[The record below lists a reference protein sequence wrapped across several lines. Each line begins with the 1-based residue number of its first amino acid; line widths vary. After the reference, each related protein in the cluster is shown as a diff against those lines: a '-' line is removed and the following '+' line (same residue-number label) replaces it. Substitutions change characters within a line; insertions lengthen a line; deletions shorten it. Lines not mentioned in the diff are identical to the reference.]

1 MKLAIKLIVIQ
12 VLVVC
17 GCLAIDARFAIHRER
32 TLFKKESERNALL
45 LGRVISGFIEET
57 WNEKGERAAT
67 ALLNRMTV
75 QKAGFRFRSLSLKK
89 TAAVSNEPRIAL
101 DKLDE
106 LKSGNAISFH
116 QDVEPNKEELV
127 TYVPL
132 SIDNGFQYALELTE
146 DMEQMREYT
155 SNTVVKTIV
164 LAVGMMLLGSIAIG
178 TTVMRIIGHPL
189 QELSTLAECV
199 AKDDYSQRFSLEG
212 RGELSILAESFNSMC
227 EHLEANRLA
236 RIEAL
241 EQLRHADRLKTVGTL
256 ASSVAHELGT
266 PINIIS
272 ARAGIVLDGPANEE
286 ELTEHISIIHGQCH
300 RMTTII
306 RNLLNYSRRQASEFQ
321 PVNLGQIIDETVI
334 LLQPLIKRKDG
345 TLIVKKNDLGG
356 IVVGVSDE
364 LRQVLSNLVIN
375 AIHAIPQGGK
385 VEIKLYGKDGSTVLE
400 VADNGVGID
409 DEDQKKIFEPFFT
422 TKSVGEGSGLGL
434 AIARDIVSE
443 HDGELRVES
452 KKNEGSRFFV
462 TLPLEDNERF
472 NTDS

>member
-17 GCLAIDARFAIHRER
+17 GCLAIDARIAIQRER
-32 TLFKKESERNALL
+32 SLFTKESERNAILF
-45 LGRVISGFIEET
+45 GQVISGFIEET
-57 WNEKGERAAT
+57 WKKEGEREAA
-67 ALLNRMTV
+67 ALIDRMTV
-75 QKAGFRFRSLSLKK
+75 QKAGFRFRYVTLKK
-89 TAAVSNEPRIAL
+89 TGDKGLEPSVA
-101 DKLDE
+101 LDE
-106 LKSGNAISFH
+106 LGELKNGKAQSIH
-116 QDVEPNKEELV
+116 QSIDQNKEKLV

-132 SIDNGFQYALELTE
+132 SIDNELNFALELSE
-146 DMEQMREYT
+146 DMEPMRKYT
-155 SNTVVKTIV
+155 SDTVVNTIV
-164 LAVGMMLLGSIAIG
+164 LALGMMLLGSITIG
-178 TTVMRIIGHPL
+178 TAVMRIIGQPL
-189 QELSTLAECV
+189 QELSKLAECV
-199 AKDDYSQRFSLEG
+199 AKDDYSQRFCLTG

-227 EHLEANRLA
+227 EHLEENRLA

-272 ARAGIVLDGPANEE
+272 ARAGIVLDSLVNSDDNR
-286 ELTEHISIIHGQCH
+286 EHVGIIQGQCR

-306 RNLLNYSRRQASEFQ
+306 RNLLNYSRRQASEFR

-345 TLIVKKNDLGG
+345 TLIVKKNELEGH
-356 IVVGVSDE
+356 VVGVSDE

-385 VEIKLYGKDGSTVLE
+385 VEIKLYVEDRFTILE
-400 VADNGVGID
+400 VVDNGVGIEA
-409 DEDQKKIFEPFFT
+409 DEQGKIFEPFFT
-422 TKSVGEGSGLGL
+422 TKGVGEGSGLGL
-434 AIARDIVSE
+434 AIARDIVNE

-462 TLPLEDNERF
+462 TLPLEEDERI